1 MKRKTKIVI
10 RNVIVI
16 ALILFFL
23 FGGVLTALLT
33 LFN

>member
-16 ALILFFL
+16 ALIVFFV
-23 FGGVLTALLT
+23 FGGVIGAILQ
-33 LFN
+33 F